1 MCVCARVC
9 FLLEE
14 KQVGS
19 VRACAQACAGSKG
32 AQGFRRVSTAFAGHS
47 QQKPDSTKEPKSQLG
62 QCFSLIIA
70 INEELL

>member
-70 INEELL
+70 INAGLF